1 METLQYML
9 RKLLYGIP
17 LILGV
22 TMISFILMVEFGP
35 DKTYEL
41 IGKNATH
48 EQIAEIRHQLG
59 YDQPFLTRYGEFIKQ
74 LVTFD
79 FGHSDSSGELVGTIL
94 KRTIPVTVILA
105 VPGFVLGNLL
115 GIILALWAGYRRGS
129 FLDKG
134 IMAFAVIGMSISFVI
149 VIIVF
154 QFYFCSSFGL
164 NLFPVTG
171 WDTSSIGS
179 YLHYVTVP
187 TMCSVFVALGYN
199 TRFYRAIF
207 VEEMTRDHVR
217 TAKAFGASTFSL
229 LFKSVLKNSLIPII
243 TRIIF
248 TLPFIVIGG
257 SLLIESYFGIPGIGQ
272 VTYDAITSGDLPIL
286 KSVVSLTAIL
296 YVMVL
301 TVVDLFYRAVDPRI
315 TVK

>member
-1 METLQYML
+1 METLQYCL

-41 IGKNATH
+41 VGKNATP

-59 YDQPFLTRYGEFIKQ
+59 YDRPFLVRYGDFLKQ

-79 FGHSDSSGELVGTIL
+79 FGHSESSGEKVKTIL
-94 KRTIPVTVILA
+94 ERTIPVTVALA
-105 VPGFVLGNLL
+105 LPGFILGNLL
-115 GIILALWAGYRRGS
+115 GIVLALWAAFHRGS
-129 FLDKG
+129 IVDKG

-154 QFYFCSSFGL
+154 QFFFCSSFGI
-164 NLFPVTG
+164 NAFPVTG
-171 WDTSSIGS
+171 WDASSLSS
-179 YLHYVTVP
+179 YLYYVAVP
-187 TMCSVFVALGYN
+187 TFCSVFVALGYN
-199 TRFYRAIF
+199 TRFYRAVF
-207 VEEMTRDHVR
+207 VEELTRDHIR
-217 TAKAFGASTFSL
+217 TAKAFGSSTVGI
-229 LFKSVLKNSLIPII
+229 LFKGVLKNSMIPIV

-248 TLPFIVIGG
+248 TLPFIIIGG

-272 VTYDAITSGDLPIL
+272 VTYDSISSGDLPIL
-286 KSVVSLTAIL
+286 KAVVSLTAIL
-296 YVMVL
+296 YVLVL
-301 TVVDLFYRAVDPRI
+301 TVVDLCYRAVDPRI
-315 TVK
+315 TVG